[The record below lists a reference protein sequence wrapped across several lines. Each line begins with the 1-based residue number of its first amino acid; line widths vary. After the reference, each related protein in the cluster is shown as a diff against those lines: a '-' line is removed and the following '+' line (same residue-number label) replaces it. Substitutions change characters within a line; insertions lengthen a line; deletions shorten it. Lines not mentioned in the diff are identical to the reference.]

1 MSGLKPIR
9 KGKACRKRSDINTT
23 VQTDDGTKIGV
34 SAMMREK
41 ATGNLEHTPESRQI
55 QTNYLKIDM
64 TVTFDKQWGR
74 NRKNVSKHMVFK
86 RQIT

>member
-1 MSGLKPIR
+1 
-9 KGKACRKRSDINTT
+9 
-23 VQTDDGTKIGV
+23 
-34 SAMMREK
+34 MMREK

-74 NRKNVSKHMVFK
+74 NRKNTSKHMVFK

>member
-1 MSGLKPIR
+1 
-9 KGKACRKRSDINTT
+9 
-23 VQTDDGTKIGV
+23 
-34 SAMMREK
+34 MMREK

-86 RQIT
+86 RQITRKKKVIRQKTNDHLQE

>member
-1 MSGLKPIR
+1 MME
-9 KGKACRKRSDINTT
+9 
-23 VQTDDGTKIGV
+23 QKIGI

-64 TVTFDKQWGR
+64 TVTIDKQWER
-74 NRKNVSKHMVFK
+74 NRKK
-86 RQIT
+86 RIETYGL